1 MNSKSLSYLAVL
13 AVVAASV
20 VLPVSAVT
28 VAITFSVAGVLA
40 ILCADYGREILPL
53 RAEAGTV
60 SFPQPGRAAPDMREA
75 A

>member
-1 MNSKSLSYLAVL
+1 MNSKSLSYLSVL
-13 AVVAASV
+13 AVIAASV

-40 ILCADYGREILPL
+40 ILSADYGHEIKPLDIPASPIPFRLP
-53 RAEAGTV
+53 
-60 SFPQPGRAAPDMREA
+60 AADLREA

>member
-1 MNSKSLSYLAVL
+1 MNLKSLSYLSVL
-13 AVVAASV
+13 AVLAASV

-40 ILCADYGREILPL
+40 ILSADYGHEIKPLSAPASPIPFRLP
-53 RAEAGTV
+53 
-60 SFPQPGRAAPDMREA
+60 AADLREA

>member
-1 MNSKSLSYLAVL
+1 MNSKSLSYFSVLAVL
-13 AVVAASV
+13 AASV

-40 ILCADYGREILPL
+40 MLAADYGHEIKPL
-53 RAEAGTV
+53 DTPSSPIPFRLA
-60 SFPQPGRAAPDMREA
+60 SHPAADLREA

>member
-1 MNSKSLSYLAVL
+1 MNSKSLSYLSVL
-13 AVVAASV
+13 AVLAASV

-40 ILCADYGREILPL
+40 ILSADYGHEIRPLSNPESPIPFRLPASDL
-53 RAEAGTV
+53 
-60 SFPQPGRAAPDMREA
+60 REA

>member
-1 MNSKSLSYLAVL
+1 MNSKSLSYLSVL
-13 AVVAASV
+13 AVLAASV

-40 ILCADYGREILPL
+40 ILSADYGHEIRPLDTSASPIPFRLPS
-53 RAEAGTV
+53 AGL
-60 SFPQPGRAAPDMREA
+60 REA